1 MKDSTPQTLGKY
13 KIVEEI
19 GRGGFATVYKAIDAT
34 LNRTVALKVL
44 AAPPPGDPTFLERFW
59 REART
64 AANLKHPNIVSIYE
78 VAEIEGKYCLAME
91 FLPGRTLAQVLQE
104 EKVLPP
110 RRVAE
115 ITQQLASSLDYA
127 HARGFV
133 HRDIK
138 PSNII
143 TDDQGHVTLTDFG
156 TVKPAEG
163 TKLTAPWM
171 SLGTPEYMSP
181 EQIGG
186 LAIKP
191 ASDIYSLGIVCYE
204 MLSGQVPFSGST
216 PHVLHA
222 HVYDAPRPLN
232 ELVEQI
238 PKVVAEVI
246 HYALSKKPERRFASA
261 GEMARALTAAVEAA
275 GEALLETA
283 AAREEEDKATIP
295 LGEEPPPRA
304 IRTADF
310 PRRVVDIE
318 AREEAI
324 RRAIAAEK
332 ERKTPT
338 AVERPTPLPG
348 VRRGFPRW
356 VIAIGSILLIAGL
369 LAVGGIVYRPR
380 VMPVKP
386 TPVLPGVLPT
396 QEPVAEVTAVW
407 GKDRSVM
414 VHAPAGDFYMGSSDE
429 DANADGDE
437 KPMHLVYL
445 DDFWIDKYE
454 VTNEQFARFLNA
466 EGNQEEDGV
475 NWVNI
480 EDEGSN
486 IVYEGGQY
494 EPRSGYEDHPVT
506 YVSWHGA
513 LSYCQWT
520 GKRLPTE
527 AEWEKAARGTDGR
540 IWPWGNDWDEDK
552 VNSRDAGPGHTT
564 AVGGYPDGVSPYG
577 CMDMAGNAWEWVAD
591 WYQGDYYQA
600 APDRNPQGPNQGAS
614 RVVRGGSWA
623 LPQRLT
629 RCTGRFEFIPWV
641 RRDDLGFR
649 CASSSPSP

>member
-1 MKDSTPQTLGKY
+1 MKVSIPQTLGKY

-19 GRGGFATVYKAIDAT
+19 GRGGFAAVYKATDTT

-64 AANLKHPNIVSIYE
+64 AANLKHPNIVAIYE
-78 VAEIEGKYCLAME
+78 VAEIEGRYCLAME
-91 FLPGRTLAQVLQE
+91 FLPGRTLAQILKE
-104 EKVLPP
+104 EESLPP
-110 RRVAE
+110 RQVAE
-115 ITQQLASSLDYA
+115 IAQQLASALDYA

-143 TDDQGHVTLTDFG
+143 IDDEGHVTLTDFG

-171 SLGTPEYMSP
+171 SIGTPEYMSP

-186 LAIKP
+186 LVVKP

-204 MLSGQVPFSGST
+204 MLSGQVPFSGAI

-222 HVYDAPRPLN
+222 HVYDSPPPLT
-232 ELVEQI
+232 ELITRI
-238 PKVVAEVI
+238 PEVVAEVI
-246 HYALSKKPERRFASA
+246 HHALAKKPRDRFASA
-261 GEMARALTAAVEAA
+261 REMARALTAAVEDA
-275 GEALLETA
+275 GEPLSETA
-283 AAREEEDKATIP
+283 AAKKKMETVPLSEEQTPHRI
-295 LGEEPPPRA
+295 RA
-304 IRTADF
+304 ISRS
-310 PRRVVDIE
+310 RRMIDVE

-324 RRAIAAEK
+324 RRAMAAEK
-332 ERKTPT
+332 GRKTPT

-348 VRRGFPRW
+348 VRKGFPWR
-356 VIAIGSILLIAGL
+356 VVTIGGILFVAGL
-369 LAVGGIVYRPR
+369 LVVVGIYRYSL
-380 VMPVKP
+380 MNGEP
-386 TPVLPGVLPT
+386 TPVLTILPT
-396 QEPVAEVTAVW
+396 PGPTRTKVW
-407 GKDRSVM
+407 DKDGSVM
-414 VHAPAGDFYMGSSDE
+414 VQVPAGDFYMGSRDSD
-429 DANADGDE
+429 DASAYGDE
-437 KPMHLVYL
+437 KPMHVVHL
-445 DDFWIDKYE
+445 DDFWMDQYE
-454 VTNEQFARFLNA
+454 VTNEQFALFLNE
-466 EGNQEEDGV
+466 EGNQEEDDV
-475 NWVNI
+475 NWVNV

-486 IVYEGGQY
+486 IIYEDGQY
-494 EPRSGYEDHPVT
+494 KSRSGYEDHPVT
-506 YVSWHGA
+506 YVSWYGA
-513 LSYCQWT
+513 QSYCQWA
-520 GKRLPTE
+520 GKSLPTE

-540 IWPWGNDWDEDK
+540 IWPWGSDWDEDK
-552 VNSRDAGPGHTT
+552 VNSKDAGPGHTT
-564 AVGGYPDGVSPYG
+564 EVGSYPDGASPYG

-591 WYQGDYYQA
+591 RYQWDYYQA
-600 APDRNPQGPNQGAS
+600 APDHSNPQGPDQGAP

-629 RCTGRFEFIPWV
+629 RCASRFGFLPQV

>member
-1 MKDSTPQTLGKY
+1 MRGEGMKGSIPQTLGKY

-19 GRGGFATVYKAIDAT
+19 GRGGFAAVYKATDTT

-64 AANLKHPNIVSIYE
+64 AANLKHPNIVAIYE
-78 VAEIEGKYCLAME
+78 VAEIEGRYCLAME
-91 FLPGRTLAQVLQE
+91 FLPGRTLAQILKE
-104 EKVLPP
+104 ETALTS

-115 ITQQLASSLDYA
+115 ITQQLASALDYA

-138 PSNII
+138 PSNIMI
-143 TDDQGHVTLTDFG
+143 DDEGHVTLTDFG

-171 SLGTPEYMSP
+171 SIGTPEYMSP

-186 LAIKP
+186 LVVKP

-204 MLSGQVPFSGST
+204 MLSGQVPFSGAI

-222 HVYDAPRPLN
+222 HVYDSPQPLT
-232 ELVEQI
+232 ELVTRI
-238 PKVVAEVI
+238 PELVAEVI
-246 HYALSKKPERRFASA
+246 HHALAKKPGDRFANA

-275 GEALLETA
+275 GEPLSETA
-283 AAREEEDKATIP
+283 AAKKKMETVPISEEQTPHRI
-295 LGEEPPPRA
+295 RA
-304 IRTADF
+304 ISR
-310 PRRVVDIE
+310 PRRMVDVE

-332 ERKTPT
+332 GRETPT

-348 VRRGFPRW
+348 IRKGFPWRV
-356 VIAIGSILLIAGL
+356 VIIGGILLVA
-369 LAVGGIVYRPR
+369 
-380 VMPVKP
+380 
-386 TPVLPGVLPT
+386 GVLVVFRVYGPQANSTATPDITPT
-396 QEPVAEVTAVW
+396 QEPVATKTITVT
-407 GKDRSVM
+407 GTVM
-414 VHAPAGDFYMGSSDE
+414 VYVPDGEFIMGSSDS
-429 DANADGDE
+429 DASADNE
-437 KPMHLVYL
+437 KPLRSVYL
-445 DDFWIDKYE
+445 EDFWIDQFE
-454 VTNEQFARFLNA
+454 VTNEQFARFLNE

-475 NWVNI
+475 SWVNV

-486 IVYEGGQY
+486 IIYEDGQY
-494 EPRSGYEDHPVT
+494 KSKSGYEDHPVT
-506 YVSWHGA
+506 YVSWYGA
-513 LSYCQWT
+513 QSYCRWAD
-520 GKRLPTE
+520 KRLPTE
-527 AEWEKAARGTDGR
+527 AEWEKAARGTDGK

-552 VNSRDAGPGHTT
+552 VKVKVNCKDVGPGHTT
-564 AVGGYPDGVSPYG
+564 AVGSYPDGDSPYG

-600 APDRNPQGPNQGAS
+600 APDHDNPQGPDQGAS

-623 LPQRLT
+623 LPQGLT
-629 RCTGRFEFIPWV
+629 RCASRFGLLPWV

-649 CASSSPSP
+649 CASSSP